1 MDSHPRLLRRT
12 VGAMEYEYVVSL
24 SPPLE
29 KTTRRAAR
37 YVRRV
42 VDMIPVTLMTVFAAY
57 SMCVVA
63 LEDASDLCYEKV

>member
-12 VGAMEYEYVVSL
+12 VGAIEYEVLVSL
-24 SPPLE
+24 SQPSK
-29 KTTRRAAR
+29 KTMRRAAQ

-42 VDMIPVTLMTVFAAY
+42 ADMMSVTMMNILAAY

-63 LEDASDLCYEKV
+63 LEGASDVCYERV